1 MKESPPKSY
10 LCVEDKVRTT
20 YVRQMKKWKTCTY
33 TWGCTDWCSHRVHI
47 STRPSCWQYVPHN
60 SLEAGHGCNDDWA
73 KHVLTFQLTEG
84 VLLSVALC
92 GEMKISV
99 TLRIL
104 FLQEI
109 VCIFTEYWMVQVSRT
124 FPFCLRGSVRSHTVN
139 RKGLELVKAYVLFQS
154 LMKLKQ
160 CQINQYHNK

>member
-1 MKESPPKSY
+1 M
-10 LCVEDKVRTT
+10 RTT

-47 STRPSCWQYVPHN
+47 STRPYCWQYVPN
-60 SLEAGHGCNDDWA
+60 KLLEAGHGCNDDWA
-73 KHVLTFQLTEG
+73 KLVLTFQLTEG

-109 VCIFTEYWMVQVSRT
+109 VCIVIEYWMVQVART
-124 FPFCLRGSVRSHTVN
+124 FPFYLNWWLYEDTLEWGNLRLT
-139 RKGLELVKAYVLFQS
+139 RKIMLICNNICAETFC
-154 LMKLKQ
+154 KLDILGPKDIDIFLYQ
-160 CQINQYHNK
+160 